1 MKLTYAQ
8 IAQAI
13 VFCVVVISFVGFG
26 MGFVHV
32 PSAAEDAKF
41 FYMLFGIINTI
52 LAVPV
57 LVNAVQKDD
66 GYIASEVPVSATELV
81 EPKSEDGQP
90 TV

>member
-57 LVNAVQKDD
+57 LVNAIQKDD
-66 GYIASEVPVSATELV
+66 GYVAPV
-81 EPKSEDGQP
+81 EPVKETEEVKPEDQP
-90 TV
+90 TT